1 MLGTHIEQKGSY
13 VCPAYFRFDFSHY
26 EKVSPEKLREVER
39 MVNRLIRSD
48 FQREE
53 FRDIPIAEAKAMGA
67 MALFGEKYGDKVRAI
82 RFGDSI
88 ELCGGTHTA
97 STGRIGMLKIVS
109 ESAVAAGV
117 RRIQAVTG
125 SYVEDMFDGVEDQ
138 ISAVRSF
145 FENTPDVIKA
155 IKKLVAENDSFRHS
169 LEEVAR
175 ERAAA
180 LKKTLAE
187 KSETTPSGIRLF
199 SLTGVYS
206 PDIIKDVA
214 FELRKENTRAAMVA
228 AIMTPDRKPSLLMMY
243 TDDLVAA
250 GAHAGKDVK
259 AAAAHIKGG
268 GGGQPFLATA
278 GGKDPDGL
286 MAALTAMIESVNKI
300 G

>member
-1 MLGTHIEQKGSY
+1 
-13 VCPAYFRFDFSHY
+13 
-26 EKVSPEKLREVER
+26 

-48 FQREE
+48 FPREE

-67 MALFGEKYGDKVRAI
+67 MALFGEKYGDKVRAV

-125 SYVEDMFDGVEDQ
+125 SYVEDIINGVEDQ
-138 ISAVRSF
+138 IAAVRSF
-145 FENTPDVIKA
+145 FENTPDVITA
-155 IKKLVAENDSFRHS
+155 IRKMVEENDSFRRS

-180 LKKTLAE
+180 LKKSLTE
-187 KSETTPSGIRLF
+187 KSEMTPSGVRLF
-199 SLTGVYS
+199 TLSGMYS
-206 PDIIKDVA
+206 PDIIKEVA

-228 AIMTPDRKPSLLMMY
+228 AIMTPDRKPSLLLMY